1 MIYFGLLAIACGF
14 IGIAALGC
22 GVGQGIA
29 VYGAVNS
36 VARQPE
42 MHGKIQIMMFIG
54 LAFIES
60 LTIYSLVISFI
71 LAGKLPKTEA
81 VLEAFKMMSRA
92 V

>member
-1 MIYFGLLAIACGF
+1 MIYFGLLAMACGF
-14 IGIAALGC
+14 IGFAALGC

-29 VYGAVNS
+29 VSGAING

-42 MHGKIQIMMFIG
+42 LYGKIQIMMFIG

-71 LAGKLPKTEA
+71 LMGKVPKTD
-81 VLEAFKMMSRA
+81 VILEMLSHAAK
-92 V
+92 